1 MMMVGVQK
9 VLEFSDQIQFKVLLD
24 LGLSDKAA
32 TIDLRQLSLLIN
44 DEIIQS
50 QVNKMMMVNI
60 MMVITMMMV
69 KMMMMI

>member
-1 MMMVGVQK
+1 MRAFW
-9 VLEFSDQIQFKVLLD
+9 LDPQIAYENTRPYFHQCKVLLD

-50 QVNKMMMVNI
+50 QVIKMIVVMMAFKDNVA
-60 MMVITMMMV
+60 
-69 KMMMMI
+69 

>member
-1 MMMVGVQK
+1 MRNLNQYTSQ
-9 VLEFSDQIQFKVLLD
+9 VLAD

-50 QVNKMMMVNI
+50 QVIKIMV
-60 MMVITMMMV
+60 VIILVTTM
-69 KMMMMI
+69 

>member
-1 MMMVGVQK
+1 MIKKLQ
-9 VLEFSDQIQFKVLLD
+9 VLSD

-50 QVNKMMMVNI
+50 QVIQMMVR
-60 MMVITMMMV
+60 MVDQV
-69 KMMMMI
+69 R

>member
-1 MMMVGVQK
+1 MLGFLTK
-9 VLEFSDQIQFKVLLD
+9 SNKNKLKVLLD

-50 QVNKMMMVNI
+50 QV
-60 MMVITMMMV
+60 V
-69 KMMMMI
+69 KMMVVILVMTM

>member
-1 MMMVGVQK
+1 MVDVQK
-9 VLEFSDQIQFKVLLD
+9 VFGFLTKSNKIILKVLLD

-50 QVNKMMMVNI
+50 QVIKMIV
-60 MMVITMMMV
+60 VVTM
-69 KMMMMI
+69 

>member
-1 MMMVGVQK
+1 MLGFLTK
-9 VLEFSDQIQFKVLLD
+9 SNKNKLKVLLD

-50 QVNKMMMVNI
+50 QVIKMIVVMMA
-60 MMVITMMMV
+60 
-69 KMMMMI
+69 

>member
-1 MMMVGVQK
+1 MSLKSNPIKLK
-9 VLEFSDQIQFKVLLD
+9 VLSD

-50 QVNKMMMVNI
+50 QV
-60 MMVITMMMV
+60 V
-69 KMMMMI
+69 KMMVVILDDNVKLLPIS